1 MRASAVAG
9 ARRLSEPGQSQS
21 DLEGPSCLPQHLTC
35 LQHDRLVK
43 AITLETIL
51 LAKKL
56 VCPPPQLLSH
66 RCH

>member
-1 MRASAVAG
+1 MTKAHRTSKDRRA
-9 ARRLSEPGQSQS
+9 
-21 DLEGPSCLPQHLTC
+21 CNMHLTC
-35 LQHDRLVK
+35 LQHDSFVK
-43 AITLETIL
+43 AIARETIL